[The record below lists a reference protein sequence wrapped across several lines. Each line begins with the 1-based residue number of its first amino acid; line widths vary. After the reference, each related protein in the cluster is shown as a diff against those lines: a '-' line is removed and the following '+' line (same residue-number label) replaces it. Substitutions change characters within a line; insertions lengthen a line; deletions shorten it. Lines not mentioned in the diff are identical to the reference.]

1 MRKPGYRRLRPEDRH
16 VIGRLSKAGMG
27 QSQIA
32 HAVGFSQSTISKELR
47 RNASPEGYSAEA
59 AQGLAE
65 RRGLS
70 KRPRGRAISGEVAVE
85 VERLL
90 RLKYSP
96 EQISATMG
104 PRGPSHQ
111 SIYRHVERDRLE
123 GGDLR
128 GCLRINGRRRRLR
141 RKRGRVG
148 RIAGRVDIS
157 ERPSAINRRE
167 RYGDW
172 EADLV
177 MGRLVDRGCVL
188 TLVERKSR
196 LALAEKIDSKD
207 SSRVAKAILAR
218 LEGFKVLSLTFDNGL
233 EFSEHRLVAET
244 LRCRAYF
251 CRPYRS
257 CDKGAVENYNG
268 LLRQYI
274 PKERHMRDTTAK
286 EVRYAESQLNLRP
299 RKTLGFKSPLKYIA
313 KIATVQTAINFRA
326 YSLEV

>member
-1 MRKPGYRRLRPEDRH
+1 MQKRGYRRLRQEDRE
-16 VIGRLSKAGMG
+16 VIARLSEAGAG

-32 HAVGFSQSTISKELR
+32 YAVGFSQSAISKELR

-59 AQGLAE
+59 AQGLAD

-70 KRPRGRAISGEVAVE
+70 KRPRGRAIAGQAAEE

-90 RLKYSP
+90 RMKYSP
-96 EQISATMG
+96 EQIRAAMG
-104 PRGPSHQ
+104 PRGPSHE
-111 SIYRHVERDRLE
+111 SIYRYVEKDRLE

-148 RIAGRVDIS
+148 RIVGRVDIS
-157 ERPSAINRRE
+157 ERPSAANRRE

-188 TLVERKSR
+188 TLLERRSR
-196 LALAEKIDSKD
+196 LALAEKIDSKEAAK
-207 SSRVAKAILAR
+207 VAEAILAR

-244 LRCRAYF
+244 LKCRSYF

-274 PKERHMRDTTAK
+274 PKGRHMLDTTAE

-299 RKTLGFKSPLKYIA
+299 RKTLGFRSPLKYIA
-313 KIATVQTAINFRA
+313 KIATVEAAINFRA